1 MNLTCQSEIGA
12 IHSILLKHAKDAL
25 VNEDTIQSEWAALN
39 FSSQPNYTKAIKEYE
54 AFEFYI
60 KATGADIF
68 YLNQDPSVTM
78 DSMYCRDA
86 SIATDAGMIIC
97 NMGKEAR
104 KTEALAQKMR
114 FITQGTPILGEIVAP
129 GTLEGGDAVWLDETT
144 LAIGHSYRTNQEGI
158 RQLSEL
164 LEPMGVEVLEVSLPH
179 YKGPNDVFHLM
190 SIISPVDSDLAV
202 IYSPLMPIAFRNE
215 LILRGYQFVEVP
227 ADEFEMGCNV
237 LALKPRVC
245 LMLKGFPKTK
255 AALEAADCTVYEY
268 EGNEISVKGGGGP
281 TCLTRPIFRL
291 V

>member
-1 MNLTCQSEIGA
+1 
-12 IHSILLKHAKDAL
+12 
-25 VNEDTIQSEWAALN
+25 
-39 FSSQPNYTKAIKEYE
+39 
-54 AFEFYI
+54 
-60 KATGADIF
+60 
-68 YLNQDPSVTM
+68 
-78 DSMYCRDA
+78 MYCRDV

-97 NMGKEAR
+97 TMGKEAR
-104 KTEALAQKMR
+104 KPEALAQKMR
-114 FITQGTPILGEIVAP
+114 FIKQGTPILGEILAP
-129 GTLEGGDAVWLDETT
+129 GKVEGGDAVWLDETT

-158 RQLSEL
+158 RQLGEL